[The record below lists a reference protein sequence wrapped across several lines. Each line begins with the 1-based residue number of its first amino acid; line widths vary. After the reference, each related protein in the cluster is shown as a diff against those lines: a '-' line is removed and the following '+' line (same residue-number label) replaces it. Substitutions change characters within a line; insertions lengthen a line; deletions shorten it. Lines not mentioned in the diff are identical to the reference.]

1 MRFSGDAN
9 GVAHCQRGVRVRRIA
24 LLCALALSGC
34 SAPVPPLFESP
45 EHKFRV
51 RFGSPP
57 AVHDKADGPY
67 ASQLFTVTSASGAY
81 TVRAYKLS
89 ITVERATGA
98 SAQILDDAKN
108 DLVKSVGGTPTESA
122 SVALAGKYPGRAFT
136 ATATEPKPG
145 VLRGRVY
152 LAGTRLYKV
161 SVFGT
166 PDFANAPDATAFLES
181 FSVFE

>member
-1 MRFSGDAN
+1 M
-9 GVAHCQRGVRVRRIA
+9 RRIV
-24 LLCALALSGC
+24 LLVALALAGC

-51 RFGSPP
+51 RFGRPP
-57 AVHDKADGPY
+57 AVHDKADNGIP
-67 ASQLFTVTSASGAY
+67 SQLFTVTSTSGAY
-81 TVRAYKLS
+81 TVRAYKLP
-89 ITVERATGA
+89 ITLEQATGA

-108 DLVKSVGGTPTESA
+108 DLVKSVGGTQTESA
-122 SVALAGKYPGRAFT
+122 SVALGGKYPGRSFT
-136 ATATEPKPG
+136 ATAQAPKPG

-166 PDFANAPDATAFLES
+166 PDFADAPDATAFLES
-181 FSVFE
+181 FVVTD